1 MYPAY
6 YIAKH
11 KCKGKPK
18 LVKDFPCHLCDIICS
33 YKSNLFRHYKKA
45 HLIDREEIPLASV
58 RIKRESRPLRPCP
71 VCTKPVTQLCRHD
84 CPGPKP
90 GPSQPSKAPKAVA
103 SLERPTR
110 APKAVASLERPKR
123 VTRSTAKAVDLD
135 DEASATSDSETT
147 RAPKAVASVERP
159 SRAPK
164 AVASL
169 ERPSRAPEAVASL
182 ERPKRVTRSTAKAVD
197 LDDEASATSDSETS
211 VSSYK
216 PSRSPTPIR
225 NKKSKPCPKSKKI
238 PPNRTPSHSS
248 TNSDEESD
256 ADSDA
261 SRDSLVNP
269 RKAVKGKGLS
279 RKGKRGK
286 ALPLPPRKGTWRTAS
301 DVPDD
306 ICKAIKAAY
315 AHVQFSSLQDHQV
328 RRWLDKIKKI
338 HWIDLMAN
346 SVGRCVVDAI
356 NLIKLVYDSQRSRPI
371 HKSPFREQ
379 AAAE

>member
-135 DEASATSDSETT
+135 DEASATSD
-147 RAPKAVASVERP
+147 
-159 SRAPK
+159 
-164 AVASL
+164 
-169 ERPSRAPEAVASL
+169 
-182 ERPKRVTRSTAKAVD
+182 D
-197 LDDEASATSDSETS
+197 ETS

-225 NKKSKPCPKSKKI
+225 NKKSKPGPKSKKI

-346 SVGRCVVDAI
+346 SVGRFTTTQFTIQDQKKGI
-356 NLIKLVYDSQRSRPI
+356 IFKQKLVLN
-371 HKSPFREQ
+371 FRHTGCVTEF
-379 AAAE
+379 

>member
-1 MYPAY
+1 MKTCKKCGRMYPAY

-135 DEASATSDSETT
+135 DEASATSDSET
-147 RAPKAVASVERP
+147 
-159 SRAPK
+159 
-164 AVASL
+164 
-169 ERPSRAPEAVASL
+169 
-182 ERPKRVTRSTAKAVD
+182 
-197 LDDEASATSDSETS
+197 S

-225 NKKSKPCPKSKKI
+225 NKKSKPGPKSKKI

-356 NLIKLVYDSQRSRPI
+356 NLIKLVYDSQRARPI

>member
-90 GPSQPSKAPKAVA
+90 GPSQPSK
-103 SLERPTR
+103 
-110 APKAVASLERPKR
+110 
-123 VTRSTAKAVDLD
+123 
-135 DEASATSDSETT
+135 
-147 RAPKAVASVERP
+147 
-159 SRAPK
+159 APK

-356 NLIKLVYDSQRSRPI
+356 NLIKLVYDSQRGRPI
-371 HKSPFREQ
+371 YKSPFREQ